1 MEKIV
6 SKLRVDE
13 DIRPLSDFR
22 AGIASFVKQI
32 NETHRPII
40 LTQRGRGVA
49 VLVGVHQYQ
58 NMQERLE
65 LLEDIYRAEAQI
77 EAGEG
82 IPHEKA
88 KEMALRNLRK

>member
-1 MEKIV
+1 MPKF
-6 SKLRVDE
+6 RVDE

-32 NETHRPII
+32 NETHRPMV

-49 VLVGVHQYQ
+49 VLIGVHEYQ
-58 NMQERLE
+58 RMQERLE
-65 LLEDIYRAEAQI
+65 LLEDIHRAEAQI

-82 IPHEKA
+82 IPHANA
-88 KEMALRNLRK
+88 KHKILKGLRQ

>member
-1 MEKIV
+1 MTKF
-6 SKLRVDE
+6 RVDE

-32 NETHRPII
+32 NETHRPMV

-49 VLVGVHQYQ
+49 VLVGVHEYQ
-58 NMQERLE
+58 KMQQRLE

-77 EAGEG
+77 AAGEG
-82 IPHEKA
+82 ISHAEA
-88 KEMALRNLRK
+88 KDRILKKLRRYDS